1 MRYNFA
7 SLEKEMEAPTK
18 TAEEGYVYCMVNDAM
33 PGLVKIGMTCDDP
46 ETRARE
52 LSGATGVPFPFRVII
67 SKKVVD
73 PRTKEAAIHELLS
86 ALGFRVNEKREFFNC
101 ALGIVDLLFALI
113 DGSDVRTGSMAQT
126 SAVVRKY
133 AVNVVKEE

>member
-1 MRYNFA
+1 M
-7 SLEKEMEAPTK
+7 EIVKEEEA
-18 TAEEGYVYCMVNDAM
+18 EVGYVYCMVNDAM
-33 PGLVKIGMTCDDP
+33 PGLVKIGMTCEDP
-46 ETRARE
+46 EQRARE
-52 LSGATGVPFPFRVII
+52 LSSATGVPFPFRVIV

-73 PRTKEAAIHELLS
+73 PRGKEAAIHELLS

-113 DGSDVRTGSMAQT
+113 DGWDVRTGAMAQT

-133 AVNVVKEE
+133 AVQVVKIDD

>member
-1 MRYNFA
+1 
-7 SLEKEMEAPTK
+7 MEAPTK
-18 TAEEGYVYCMVNDAM
+18 TIEEGYVYCMINDAM

-46 ETRARE
+46 EARARE
-52 LSGATGVPFPFRVII
+52 LSSATGVPFPFRVMV

-73 PRTKEAAIHELLS
+73 PRAKEAALHELLS

-101 ALGIVDLLFALI
+101 AIGIVDLLFALI
-113 DGSDVRTGSMAQT
+113 DGSDVRTGSMSQT

>member
-1 MRYNFA
+1 MD
-7 SLEKEMEAPTK
+7 EQ
-18 TAEEGYVYCMVNDAM
+18 GYVYAMTNDAM

-46 ETRARE
+46 ENRAKE
-52 LSGATGVPFPFRVII
+52 LSSATGVPFPFRVVVC
-67 SKKVVD
+67 KKVHF
-73 PRTKEAAIHELLS
+73 PKAKEAAIHELLS

-113 DGSDVRTGSMAQT
+113 DGTDVRVDSMAQS

-133 AVNVVKEE
+133 TVNVVKAEE